1 MDSTKPKAVISL
13 FDKTG
18 NAVKPWAEAGYT
30 CFCFDIQHRGVT
42 REGNIFFYGV
52 DILSQVTDYF
62 LCDISLDYDIRFLS
76 AFPPCTD
83 LAVSGARW
91 FEKKEQDNPGTRQ
104 RAMELVYRAG
114 DIAEQLGVP
123 YYLENPVSVIS
134 SEWRKPDYTFH
145 PWEYA
150 VLCGDDNYTKKTCL
164 WTGNGFI
171 MPEKQPLNNGVKPD
185 DRIHKAAPGPERAN
199 FRSATP
205 MGFAKAVFLANH
217 KGI

>member
-1 MDSTKPKAVISL
+1 MKPKAVISL

-18 NAVKPWAEAGYT
+18 NAVKPWAESGYI
-30 CFCFDIQHRGVT
+30 CFCFDIQHTGV
-42 REGNIFFYGV
+42 RQEGNIFFV
-52 DILSQVTDYF
+52 KADVLSPEFFEYLFSIRDT
-62 LCDISLDYDIRFLS
+62 YDIVFMS

-91 FEKKEQDNPGTRQ
+91 FEQKERDFPGTRE
-104 RAMELVYRAG
+104 RAMELVYMAHSIG
-114 DIAEQLGVP
+114 LLLEVP

-150 VLCGDDNYTKKTCL
+150 GLCEDDNYTKKTCL

-171 MPEKQPLNNGVKPD
+171 MPPKQPLNNGVKPD

-205 MGFAKAVFLANH
+205 MGFSKAVFLANH
-217 KGI
+217 KE